1 MSGPVVADGIWNDS
15 SLLVGRS
22 SITSFGP
29 ATSTGFD
36 FTPLFEDAIFSL
48 LPSALLL
55 LILPYRIIT
64 LYGQRQKVSS
74 GGFLRESKSIFLATF
89 ATIHLA
95 LLILHILN
103 SSLRTVATIAA
114 SALAFIA
121 SLGLCLLSRL
131 EHSRSIRPSPIINS
145 YILLTLVF
153 DIARVR
159 TLFLNSDSGSIAGL
173 FSSMIGVKVMVLLA
187 EAVEKRKMLL
197 APYRDLSPEETS
209 GIYSKSFFFWL
220 NQLMTSGFQRV
231 LQNDDLY
238 PIVGEMSSS
247 ALQQRM
253 KNAWNAA
260 AQDKRRAFFWAVL
273 RANLKPFLYCVIPR
287 LMQIGFKYTQPLLLT
302 RTVDFANDASQPD
315 SIGWGL
321 TGAFFIVLLGI
332 ALSNGFFYHMTFR
345 FVTSVRGSLIS
356 IIYSKTVDL
365 SVTALDESVAVTLM
379 SSDVQSICDGFQL
392 INDLWG
398 VPLELVIVI
407 YLLSRQI
414 GVAAVVPVFFSVI
427 STVAIMSMA
436 KFMGHAQKIWMES
449 IQTRVDVTATM
460 LGSMKSVKMLGF
472 SDWLAGIVQGLRVSE
487 LQEANLFRKLLVLRV
502 FLGNSL
508 RFLAPPVT
516 FAIYTAVADKEGSL
530 DWTSAYTTLSL
541 ISLLASPVNTLIR
554 AIPSMNT
561 ALASLGRIQEFL
573 QSEGRRD
580 HRILLEDFPVP
591 ARQIKSS
598 TEGLELTDLSPLRHR
613 LASDVITARDVSFA
627 WSRHATFAVHNVN
640 LSVQKGQFCFIIG
653 STGCGKSTMM
663 KGILGETPSTKGFL
677 YTTYR
682 DTAFVDQTP
691 WIRNTSF
698 KDNILGASNYNEIWY
713 HEVVSAC
720 GLDQD
725 VANLP
730 NGHSTKVGS
739 SGISLSGGQKQ
750 RLALARAIYAC
761 KDVILLDDI
770 FSGLDADTEEHV
782 FKALFARNGL
792 FRRLDTT
799 VILATHAVR
808 RLSYADHIVALD
820 SDGSVAE
827 QGTLEEL
834 KANGGYVALLK
845 AQYKDQ
851 ANDGNNPQQKD
862 ATAVLAGPD
871 QGSHIDTT
879 AEELA
884 RGNGDFSLYFYYFGS
899 VHWASSLLWMTLLA
913 LEGLLPKFSELLVKF
928 WVSALDKNGSSV
940 NSFYLGL
947 YASVSIIAVIA
958 LVGGAYHLIIFFS
971 PRSAKT
977 LHERVLK
984 AVMHAPLSF
993 FTSVD
998 TGTTM
1003 NRFSQDM
1010 TLIDHDLPYSVFDL
1024 IFSLASGLMSAI
1036 MMCISAPYFAAVIP
1050 PVFMF
1055 MWMLQKFY
1063 LRTSRQ
1069 MRLLD
1074 LEAKSPLFSQFIES
1088 LSGLVTIRAFG
1099 WASVFEDQNLTLL
1112 DASQKPFY
1120 LLFCIQRWL
1129 ELVLDLTVAVLGTIL
1144 MVLVV
1149 KLRSEVGTGYVGL
1162 AILNVITFSQSL
1174 SEILRNWA
1182 DLETS
1187 IGAIARIKDFVTHTA
1202 SEDKPGE
1209 NEGLQAEELHLSSW
1223 PSKGAI
1229 EFKNVYA
1236 SYKTGDDQPYVLRD
1250 LNLSIKPGQKI
1261 GICGR
1266 SGSGKSSL
1274 LATLFRLL
1282 EIDPQGRVLIDGV
1295 DIAKIPR
1302 QVTRTALNAIPQEPF
1317 FTHGTVR
1324 ANMDPSNA
1332 NNHEEIERALRRVE
1346 LWNIIEAK
1354 GGLDAALD
1362 ANFFSHG
1369 QRQLF
1374 CLARALLRKSK
1385 IVVLDEVTS
1394 NVDVVSDALMQ
1405 RVIREEFADC
1415 TILAVAH
1422 RLETIIDFDRI
1433 AVMHNGEL
1441 IEFDT
1446 PQTLL
1451 KTDSAF
1457 RELYES

>member
-1 MSGPVVADGIWNDS
+1 MSEIAVLDDLHNDS
-15 SLLVGRS
+15 SFIVSRASVTL
-22 SITSFGP
+22 FGP

-36 FTPLFEDAIFSL
+36 FTPLFEDVVLSL
-48 LPSALLL
+48 VPSALLL
-55 LILPYRIIT
+55 LTLPYRIIS
-64 LYGQRQKVSS
+64 LYGQRQKVSPE
-74 GGFLRESKSIFLATF
+74 GFLRESKSVLLATF

-103 SSLRTVATIAA
+103 SSLRTIATIAA
-114 SALAFIA
+114 SVLAFIA

-131 EHSRSIRPSPIINS
+131 EHSRSIRPSPIING
-145 YILLTLVF
+145 YIFLTLIF

-159 TLFLNSDSGSIAGL
+159 TLFLDSNNGSIAGL
-173 FSSMIGVKVMVLLA
+173 FSSMIGVKVMILLA
-187 EAVEKRKMLL
+187 EAVEKRKLL
-197 APYRDLSPEETS
+197 LPPYRGLSPEETS

-231 LQNDDLY
+231 LQNNDLY
-238 PIVGEMSSS
+238 PIDREMSSS
-247 ALQQRM
+247 SLQQRM
-253 KNAWNAA
+253 KNAWSAS
-260 AQDKRRAFFWAVL
+260 AQHKRRAFFWAVL
-273 RANLKPFLYCVIPR
+273 RANSKSLLYCVIPH
-287 LMQIGFKYTQPLLLT
+287 LLQIAFKYTQPLLLT
-302 RTVDFANDASQPD
+302 RTIDFANDASQSD

-321 TGAFFIVLLGI
+321 TGAFFLVLVGV
-332 ALSNGFFYHMTFR
+332 ALSNGLFYHMTFR
-345 FVTSVRGSLIS
+345 FVTSVRGSLVS

-365 SVTALDESVAVTLM
+365 STTALDESVAVTLM
-379 SSDVQSICDGFQL
+379 SSDVQSICNGFQL

-398 VPLELVIVI
+398 VPVELVIVI
-407 YLLSRQI
+407 YLLSRQLGI
-414 GVAAVVPVFFSVI
+414 AALVPVIFAVVL
-427 STVAIMSMA
+427 TVAIISMA
-436 KFMGHAQKIWMES
+436 KSMGRAQKIWMES

-472 SDWLAGIVQGLRVSE
+472 SDWLAGIVQRLRVNE
-487 LQEANLFRKLLVLRV
+487 LQEAKLFRRLLVLRV

-508 RFLAPPVT
+508 RFLAPPLT
-516 FAIYTAVADKEGSL
+516 FAIFTIIPGKGGSL
-530 DWTSAYTTLSL
+530 NWTSAYTTLSL
-541 ISLLASPVNTLIR
+541 ISLLATPVNTFIR
-554 AIPSMNT
+554 AIPAMNT
-561 ALASLGRIQEFL
+561 ALASLNRVQKFL

-580 HRILLEDFPVP
+580 HRILLEHSPIST
-591 ARQIKSS
+591 QHIQSS
-598 TEGLELTDLSPLRHR
+598 SGELELGDLSLSRHR
-613 LASDVITARDVSFA
+613 PDSDVITARDVSFA
-627 WSRHATFAVHNVN
+627 WSRHATFSIHNLN

-663 KGILGETPSTKGFL
+663 KGFLGETPSTKGFL
-677 YTTYR
+677 YTKYR

-713 HEVVSAC
+713 HEVLSAC

-730 NGHSTKVGS
+730 SGHSTKVGS

-750 RLALARAIYAC
+750 RLALARAVYAC
-761 KDVILLDDI
+761 KEVVMLDDI

-782 FKALFARNGL
+782 FKALFAINGL
-792 FRRLDTT
+792 FRRLNTT
-799 VILATHAVR
+799 VILGTHAVH

-820 SDGSVAE
+820 KDGSVAE

-845 AQYKDQ
+845 AQYKNQ
-851 ANDGNNPQQKD
+851 ANVKTNPQQKD
-862 ATAVLAGPD
+862 KTSALAGSG
-871 QGSHIDTT
+871 QGDRIDTME
-879 AEELA
+879 EELA
-884 RGNGDFSLYFYYFGS
+884 RGSGDFALYLYYFGS
-899 VHWASSLLWMTLLA
+899 VHWASSLLWMTLLVMD
-913 LEGLLPKFSELLVKF
+913 GLLPKVSELVVKY
-928 WVSALDKNGSSV
+928 WVSSLENNGSSV
-940 NSFYLGL
+940 NSLYLGL
-947 YASVSIIAVIA
+947 YALVSIMAVFA
-958 LVGGAYHLIIFFS
+958 LVGGGYHLFIFFC
-971 PRSAKT
+971 PRSAET
-977 LHERVLK
+977 LHERVLNS
-984 AVMHAPLSF
+984 VMHAPLSF

-998 TGTTM
+998 TGTTL

-1010 TLIDHDLPYSVFDL
+1010 TLIDHDLPYSAFDL
-1024 IFSLASGLMSAI
+1024 IFSLAYGSMSAI
-1036 MMCISAPYFAAVIP
+1036 MVCISAPYFAAVIP
-1050 PVFMF
+1050 PAFMF
-1055 MWMLQKFY
+1055 LWMLQKFY

-1112 DASQKPFY
+1112 DTSQKPFY

-1129 ELVLDLTVAVLGTIL
+1129 ELVLDLSVAVLGTIL

-1149 KLRSEVGTGYVGL
+1149 KLRNEVGTGYVGL
-1162 AILNVITFSQSL
+1162 AILNVITFSESL
-1174 SEILRNWA
+1174 SEILRNWTE
-1182 DLETS
+1182 LETS

-1202 SEDKPGE
+1202 SEDKSGE
-1209 NEGLQAEELHLSSW
+1209 DEGLQVGELNLSSW

-1229 EFKNVYA
+1229 EFENVYA
-1236 SYKTGDDQPYVLRD
+1236 SYKTGEDQPYVLRN
-1250 LNLSIKPGQKI
+1250 LNLSIQPGQKI

-1274 LATLFRLL
+1274 LAALFRLL
-1282 EIDPQGRVLIDGV
+1282 EIDPQSHIRIDGV

-1302 QVTRTALNAIPQEPF
+1302 QITRVALNAISQEPF
-1317 FTHGTVR
+1317 FTHGTIR
-1324 ANMDPSNA
+1324 ANIDPHGTNSL
-1332 NNHEEIERALRRVE
+1332 EDIERVLRRVE
-1346 LWNIIEAK
+1346 LWGIIEMK
-1354 GGLDAALD
+1354 GGVNAALD
-1362 ANFFSHG
+1362 VNFFSHG

-1394 NVDVVSDALMQ
+1394 NVDIVSDALMQ

-1422 RLETIIDFDRI
+1422 RLETILDFDRI
-1433 AVMHNGEL
+1433 AMIHNGEL

-1446 PQTLL
+1446 PGALL
-1451 KTDSAF
+1451 NRDSAF
-1457 RELYES
+1457 KELYES